1 MSFKL
6 EESKLRTKVAGSS
19 KRPRNALE
27 KATKKKKKPQ
37 NKELKYSIVDSVA
50 GSIQTAL
57 PCTPILQSVGQPNI
71 MPRYMHFGQPCDFSQ
86 AQIQLPT
93 TKDWALISSQMTST
107 TKTHDNDMKVQD
119 AMRRVLKE
127 FTWFWD

>member
-86 AQIQLPT
+86 QYYLGSKIVQAVIR
-93 TKDWALISSQMTST
+93 
-107 TKTHDNDMKVQD
+107 KVQL
-119 AMRRVLKE
+119 AWLIYCRRRYNYQQRRIGL
-127 FTWFWD
+127 